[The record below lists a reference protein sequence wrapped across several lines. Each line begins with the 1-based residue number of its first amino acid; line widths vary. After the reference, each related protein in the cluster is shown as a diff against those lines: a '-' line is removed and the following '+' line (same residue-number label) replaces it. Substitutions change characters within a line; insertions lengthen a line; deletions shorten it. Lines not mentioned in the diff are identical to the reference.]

1 MSRLEG
7 VKGRFI
13 LVAATDSAFLAV
25 LEKTLANTPY
35 ELLLATSGQ
44 QAIDYVE
51 LLNSRIYLV
60 VIDLDLP
67 GVSGLHVIWRLVSRK
82 KPKPPKII
90 AAIGTRAPLLTHVV
104 KKLGVDVVERNST
117 PVGVLHQTILSI
129 LKPRPQGKTSSAAA
143 GV

>member
-51 LLNSRIYLV
+51 LLKSRIYLV
-60 VIDLDLP
+60 AIDLDLP
-67 GVSGLHVIWRLVSRK
+67 GVSGHDVIWRLVTR
-82 KPKPPKII
+82 KPPK
-90 AAIGTRAPLLTHVV
+90 V
-104 KKLGVDVVERNST
+104 
-117 PVGVLHQTILSI
+117 
-129 LKPRPQGKTSSAAA
+129 
-143 GV
+143 

>member
-1 MSRLEG
+1 M
-7 VKGRFI
+7 KGRFI

-25 LEKTLANTPY
+25 LEETLANTPY

-51 LLNSRIYLV
+51 LLKARIYLV

-67 GVSGLHVIWRLVSRK
+67 GVSGLHVIWRLVTRK
-82 KPKPPKII
+82 RPKPLKII
-90 AAIGTRAPLLTHVV
+90 AAIAAKAPLLKHVV
-104 KKLGVDVVERNST
+104 KELGVDVVEQNST
-117 PVGVLHQTILSI
+117 PVRVLRRTILSI
-129 LKPRPQGKTSSAAA
+129 LKSRPQGKASSATA